1 MAAAILVALLVF
13 AAGAKLRLRRFFAVT
28 NVLLLLF
35 AAGLVGKAAGE
46 LGEAGLV
53 PPLISRLWDLNPP
66 AAEGAPYPAFHE
78 NGLIGSFFKGLF
90 GYSATPSL
98 MMLLVYVAYLTGVGI
113 VLLSRRRPKARPI
126 GARPKAGEGASPTS
140 R

>member
-1 MAAAILVALLVF
+1 MAIALLVFASVLREGVGRSSSSARRWGRRIGRHSLRPGGIGRGDPRGLLVF

-28 NVLLLLF
+28 NVFLLLF

-66 AAEGAPYPAFHE
+66 EAEGAPYPAFHE
-78 NGLIGSFFKGLF
+78 NGLIGTFFKGLF
-90 GYSATPSL
+90 GYSATL
-98 MMLLVYVAYLTGVGI
+98 H
-113 VLLSRRRPKARPI
+113 
-126 GARPKAGEGASPTS
+126 
-140 R
+140 